1 MSKKRDY
8 LFCSSRVLFRTIH
21 KARDFMVSIEYV
33 LRILRSMYV
42 ADLVLRTEELIV
54 YLRQYGVRSTYTYVC
69 TPYMLGE

>member
-21 KARDFMVSIEYV
+21 KARDFIEYV

-54 YLRQYGVRSTYTYVC
+54 YLRHHRIVWCTEYVYIC
-69 TPYMLGE
+69 M